1 MHFWIDKRSQ
11 VCSLNRNRYA
21 PTANRHRGGGWSGA
35 AGVAGC
41 KVGGLVMVTPV
52 HRFQP
57 IESVQA
63 AGAGLR
69 RAHHHRPRLH
79 NHGHHNNHHHH
90 HLHQASSLLQ
100 ASSSHASPN
109 HHASSSRF
117 SSAEPSLEITAQ
129 DMSENSELVGSA
141 RGGGGMSL
149 LPHGAV
155 GQGLASQQQVLLRLP
170 APQREVFASGRL
182 KCGLWATL
190 ALISFSVAAARF
202 YSDQKVRMI
211 LNEKGS
217 GLEILYLMVCALLV
231 LLLCCGCVISLCS
244 AGPPRGCFIAR
255 TPQGPN
261 NSQDLGPRSALIEV
275 PEEEPGGGGGVVES
289 QQPGM
294 CVRHQ
299 LEQSLQMSERTIF
312 EAQPSVIGGEPP
324 PYHIAIW
331 LPQPEATA
339 EDPPP
344 TTIQEIPPPSYDKA
358 TS

>member
-11 VCSLNRNRYA
+11 VCSLSRNRYG
-21 PTANRHRGGGWSGA
+21 PSPNRHRGGGWSGA
-35 AGVAGC
+35 GVGGC

-63 AGAGLR
+63 ASAGLR
-69 RAHHHRPRLH
+69 RGHHHRPRLH
-79 NHGHHNNHHHH
+79 NHGHHNHHHH
-90 HLHQASSLLQ
+90 AHQASSLLQ
-100 ASSSHASPN
+100 AAASSSRATSPN
-109 HHASSSRF
+109 HASSSSRF
-117 SSAEPSLEITAQ
+117 ASAEPSLEIAAQ

-155 GQGLASQQQVLLRLP
+155 GPGLASQQQVLLRLP

-202 YSDQKVRMI
+202 YSDH
-211 LNEKGS
+211 KGS
-217 GLEILYLMVCALLV
+217 GLEILYLMVCALLL
-231 LLLCCGCVISLCS
+231 LLLCCGCMISLCS

-261 NSQDLGPRSALIEV
+261 NSHDLGPRSALIEV
-275 PEEEPGGGGGVVES
+275 PEEDPGPES
-289 QQPGM
+289 VSQPAL

-299 LEQSLQMSERTIF
+299 MEQSSLSDRPIY
-312 EAQPSVIGGEPP
+312 EAQESLMGGEPP

-331 LPQPEATA
+331 LPQPEG
-339 EDPPP
+339 EQEP
-344 TTIQEIPPPSYDKA
+344 TTTNPQEVPPPSYDKA